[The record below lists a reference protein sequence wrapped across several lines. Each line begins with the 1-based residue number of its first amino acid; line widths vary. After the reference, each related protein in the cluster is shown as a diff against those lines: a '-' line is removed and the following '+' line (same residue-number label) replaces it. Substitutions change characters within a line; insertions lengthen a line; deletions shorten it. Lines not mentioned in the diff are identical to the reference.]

1 MPVSTQVLFFDN
13 LGALEA
19 HLQGLLTDCKE
30 SADEY
35 REILGEYLRKRQ
47 GQKEEEQWS
56 QEISQEISQALSGNA
71 GRPAEKDAKEK
82 KGGMFGSKQK
92 EKGGLF
98 GDKPKKE
105 KGSMFGG
112 NKTKAPADW
121 VSFDP
126 FSVFVGQESKGVA
139 ELYFEAINSLDEIAK
154 KTEVALAT
162 LGTMKGKAASAGN
175 VSAVVSF
182 INGVPVKVI
191 LKHAAE
197 DQKKRK
203 KIEFSFA
210 VPVARPA
217 LPQVLPL

>member
-1 MPVSTQVLFFDN
+1 MSVSTKVLFFEN

-19 HLQGLLTDCKE
+19 HLRGLLDDCKE

-35 REILGEYLRKRQ
+35 RGMLGEYLRKRQ

-56 QEISQEISQALSGNA
+56 QEIAQALSGNTA
-71 GRPAEKDAKEK
+71 GPAEKKDTKEK
-82 KGGMFGSKQK
+82 KGG
-92 EKGGLF
+92 LF
-98 GDKPKKE
+98 GGGKKKENPASDKPKEK

-112 NKTKAPADW
+112 NKAKTPTDW

-126 FSVFVGQESKGVA
+126 FAVFVGQESKGVA

-154 KTEVALAT
+154 KTEVALSTLAT
-162 LGTMKGKAASAGN
+162 LKGKAASAGN

-182 INGVPVKVI
+182 INGVPAKVI
-191 LKHAAE
+191 LKQAT
-197 DQKKRK
+197 DGQKKRK
-203 KIEFSFA
+203 KMEFSFD

>member
-1 MPVSTQVLFFDN
+1 MSVSTQVMFFDN

-19 HLQGLLTDCKE
+19 HLQWLLGSCKKSSE
-30 SADEY
+30 KC
-35 REILGEYLRKRQ
+35 REALGNLLRERQ

-56 QEISQEISQALSGNA
+56 QQISQALSGNTA
-71 GRPAEKDAKEK
+71 GPAEKDAKEK

-92 EKGGLF
+92 GSML

-112 NKTKAPADW
+112 GKPKAQTDW

-126 FSVFVGQESKGVA
+126 FAVFVGQESKGMA
-139 ELYFEAINSLDEIAK
+139 ELYFEAINSLDESAK
-154 KTEVALAT
+154 RIELALAT
-162 LGTMKGKAASAGN
+162 LATLKGKAAAAGN

-182 INGVPVKVI
+182 INGVPAKVM
-191 LKHAAE
+191 LKPAQE
-197 DQKKRK
+197 GRSKKK
-203 KIEFSFA
+203 KIEYSFS

-217 LPQVLPL
+217 LPRVLPL